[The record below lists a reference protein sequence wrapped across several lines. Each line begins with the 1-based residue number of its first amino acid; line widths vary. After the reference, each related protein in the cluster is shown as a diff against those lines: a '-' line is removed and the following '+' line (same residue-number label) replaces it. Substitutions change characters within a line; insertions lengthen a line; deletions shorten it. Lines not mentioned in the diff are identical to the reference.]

1 MLNQSI
7 LLKHR
12 LRENELE
19 LFDDGRTVA
28 TKVILP
34 IDRQDLRAG
43 AQYMFIGQRG
53 EGAMLS
59 HFLGD
64 SSAENLQDRKTLDVI
79 DGLPSFDPFL
89 VREHLRR
96 HGLKPAA
103 CYFTISEADTRRMLG
118 FVEAAIADLA
128 LITLEGNQKMRNST
142 TTLAAKLMSNETS
155 GEMEPLRQ
163 SMRLDRRQFADGLF
177 AWKGL
182 LYYKWI
188 LSEMHGHIPGIAE
201 EIRTLQTPAGT
212 PDDAR
217 RYLVDARRRI
227 IRAIVRNLGTAQ
239 EVIGIYDRAYAA
251 LTQKGKP
258 LEFRDFLIEAPQLF
272 LNLGETL
279 GVLCH
284 VVSFWQFRF
293 PHGVPS
299 STTSEELLDVLMDFD
314 TGLSSS
320 EQAMQKPTELWR
332 CTTEV
337 VPAALAKLAAKRLGT
352 STEDGLRALKASA

>member
-1 MLNQSI
+1 MIRGSRNISGKTARRNRDGADPPGPGCQAQAARQRLRAQNDNLSALYIYTASLGFNKYVAGVADVRDRSIRRLNNLSVSASTCRVLNLVKIHQLYGRESEYKSKPFFHSRLLNQSI
-7 LLKHR
+7 ILKHR

-28 TKVILP
+28 TKIILP

-53 EGAMLS
+53 EEAMLS

-103 CYFTISEADTRRMLG
+103 CYFAISQADTRRMLG

-128 LITLEGNQKMRNST
+128 LITLEGDQKMRNST

-188 LSEMHGHIPGIAE
+188 LSEMHGHIPGIA
-201 EIRTLQTPAGT
+201 GT
-212 PDDAR
+212 GKV
-217 RYLVDARRRI
+217 VD
-227 IRAIVRNLGTAQ
+227 
-239 EVIGIYDRAYAA
+239 
-251 LTQKGKP
+251 
-258 LEFRDFLIEAPQLF
+258 
-272 LNLGETL
+272 
-279 GVLCH
+279 
-284 VVSFWQFRF
+284 
-293 PHGVPS
+293 
-299 STTSEELLDVLMDFD
+299 
-314 TGLSSS
+314 
-320 EQAMQKPTELWR
+320 
-332 CTTEV
+332 
-337 VPAALAKLAAKRLGT
+337 
-352 STEDGLRALKASA
+352 